1 MFRTIR
7 LAIKNVVK
15 PAASSKTPANDGPRR
30 HPVTQLFDLLGR
42 RKALRI
48 VWNLRNERSLKFR
61 ELARLCEA
69 SPSVLNTRLRELR
82 DAGLIDHA
90 PGDGYVLTP
99 HGAELLNHLVPLTR
113 WATAWSKSL
122 D

>member
-1 MFRTIR
+1 MYRS
-7 LAIKNVVK
+7 VS
-15 PAASSKTPANDGPRR
+15 PKTPTAEGASR

-48 VWNLRNERSLKFR
+48 VWNLRNERMLKFR

-90 PGDGYVLTP
+90 PGDGYLLTAN
-99 HGAELLNHLVPLTR
+99 GTELLNHLVPLTR
-113 WATAWSKSL
+113 WALSWSKSL